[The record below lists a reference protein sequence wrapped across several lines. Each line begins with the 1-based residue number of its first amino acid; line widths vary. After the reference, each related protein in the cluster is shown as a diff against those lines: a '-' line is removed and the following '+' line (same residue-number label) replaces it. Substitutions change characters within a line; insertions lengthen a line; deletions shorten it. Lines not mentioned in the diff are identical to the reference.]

1 MKIVITEN
9 QYNRLIESNEGD
21 TVEIKENDENLT
33 RAIVAVLSRL
43 ITPKLGGDVDYQVE
57 IGDHFVP
64 NNKHVFIYVFINE
77 NNYWEIYNSGQYN
90 NGEGYDSQSDFD
102 KDIENDIRK
111 TLRYLGVNKV
121 ITYIFLE

>member
-1 MKIVITEN
+1 M
-9 QYNRLIESNEGD
+9 
-21 TVEIKENDENLT
+21 NDYNLT
-33 RAIVAVLSRL
+33 QSILAILSEL
-43 ITPKLGGDVDYQVE
+43 VTPKLGGDVDYQVE

>member
-1 MKIVITEN
+1 MKIVISES
-9 QYNRLIESNEGD
+9 QYQRLMEAEEGD

-77 NNYWEIYNSGQYN
+77 NNYWEIYNSG
-90 NGEGYDSQSDFD
+90 EGYDSQSDFD